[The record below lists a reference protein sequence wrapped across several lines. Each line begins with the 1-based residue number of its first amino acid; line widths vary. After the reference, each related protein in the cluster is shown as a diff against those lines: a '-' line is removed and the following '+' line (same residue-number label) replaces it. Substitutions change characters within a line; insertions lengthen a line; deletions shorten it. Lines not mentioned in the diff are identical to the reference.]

1 MKLYK
6 SKGTCSFGPL
16 VAICELG
23 IDAELIPV
31 NIMEKTLPDGSD
43 FRAINP
49 KGYVPFIETD
59 EGKGISECAVILQYL
74 ADQHPESGLAPPAG
88 TAERYEM
95 QDWLSFIGSELHK
108 NIPPLYLPYI
118 PDDYRPVA
126 RQRVATRLA
135 YMNDAIAGKTWLMG
149 DNFSAADCYACAVLN
164 WTPRAE
170 YDLSAH
176 PNVAAYHERL
186 SNRDSVKAA
195 HAKDV

>member
-6 SKGTCSFGPL
+6 AKGTCSFGPL
-16 VAICELG
+16 VAIKEIGL
-23 IDAELIPV
+23 DAELIPV
-31 NIMEKTLPDGSD
+31 DIMAKKLEDGSD
-43 FRAINP
+43 FKAINP
-49 KGYVPFIETD
+49 KGYVPFLVTD

-74 ADQHPESGLAPPAG
+74 ADQNPGANLAPAAG

-108 NIPPLYLPYI
+108 NLPPLYLPYI

-126 RQRVATRLA
+126 RTRVGVRLD
-135 YMNDAIAGKTWLMG
+135 YMNDAIAGKTWLLG
-149 DNFSAADCYACAVLN
+149 DQFTVADCYACAVLN

-176 PNVAAYHERL
+176 PNVKAYYERL
-186 SNRDSVKAA
+186 LERDSVKAA
-195 HAKDV
+195 MAADV